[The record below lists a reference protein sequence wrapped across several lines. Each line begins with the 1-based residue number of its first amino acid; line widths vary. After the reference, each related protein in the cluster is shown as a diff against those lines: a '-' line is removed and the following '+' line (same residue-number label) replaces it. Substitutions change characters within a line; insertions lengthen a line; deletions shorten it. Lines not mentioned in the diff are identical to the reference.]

1 MATNIKITALNDITS
16 ANMTYNDIVAV
27 VDMNGTPETKKA
39 NVQLVGNLILSGAGG
54 SNFAKAAQATNA
66 ETVSNAAQPAI
77 TSVGTLTAVTVTGN
91 VAAGNVSGTAGVF
104 TYVSGDGANLTNV
117 PAGAATSITDGT
129 SNVDIPTTDGNVT
142 VGVGGTADVLI
153 VTSTGV
159 NVTGTLNS
167 TGIITGDAGGISN
180 VVYANVT
187 GTPTL
192 GNISTINI
200 DGNVSNVLR
209 GDGTFAADADTA
221 YGDSNVV
228 TLLNAFGSNTITTT
242 GLITG
247 DGGGISNVVAA
258 NISGTINLATF
269 AGTANAVAGANVS
282 GEVGFAAVANS
293 VTLANVSGA
302 GNIASINIDG
312 EAGNVLYG
320 NGAFAPVS
328 ATTAQTV
335 TTAAQPNITSTGTL
349 TGLNVNGT
357 ITAVGITANTGVIAG
372 DGSGLSAIAG
382 GNVTGAVTFAGTANA
397 VAGANVSG
405 EVTFAATANAV
416 AYANVSGTPT
426 LGNISTIDID
436 GSASNVLY
444 GNGVFAAAASP
455 ALTGDGYQLSN
466 ITGANV
472 SGEVSFA
479 ATANAVAGAN
489 VSGEVTNAATANAVA
504 GANVSGEVGFSA
516 VANSVA
522 GANVSGEVGFSAV
535 SNSVAGANVSGEVTF
550 AATANAVAYANVSGT
565 PTLGNISTIDID
577 GDAAN
582 VLYGNGVFAAATSPA
597 LTGDGYQLSNITGA
611 NVSGEVGFAAVANSV
626 ALANVSG
633 AGNIA
638 TINID
643 GDASTVLYGNGT
655 FAAISATTAQ
665 TVTTA
670 AQPNITSTGTLTSLT
685 VTGALGVTT
694 GVITGDGGGISN
706 VVAGNISGTVNNAVL
721 AQEVSQ
727 SAQPNIGSV
736 GTLTALNVNDTIVS
750 VGLTANTGDITVT
763 AGVFAGD
770 GGSIS
775 NVVGANVTGEVG
787 FSAVAN
793 SVAIANV
800 SGAGNIATVNLDGNT
815 ANYLDGTGSWG
826 PVTATTAT
834 TAGTVTTAAQPNITS
849 LGTLV
854 TLDVTGN
861 ISGGNINAN
870 TNGFA
875 IGYKEIP
882 PVVLS
887 ANDTIALEDSGKHF
901 RSTTAG
907 NITLSIPTN
916 ATVAFPT
923 GTAISIVEQA
933 AGNILVN
940 AISGVT
946 LYQAGNSTAGNR
958 VISTYGVATLMKV
971 DTDTWFVSG
980 TGVS

>member
-1 MATNIKITALNDITS
+1 MATNIKITALTDITS
-16 ANMTYNDIVAV
+16 ANVTYNDLLAV
-27 VDMNGTPETKKA
+27 VDMNGTPETKKG
-39 NVQLVGNLILSGAGG
+39 NLQLVGNLILNGAGG
-54 SNFAKAAQATNA
+54 SYFAKAAQATNA

-77 TSVGTLTAVTVTGN
+77 TSVGSLTAVTVTGN
-91 VAAGNVSGTAGVF
+91 VDAGNVNGTAGVF

-159 NVTGTLNS
+159 NVTGTLNA

-192 GNISTINI
+192 GNISPLNL
-200 DGNVSNVLR
+200 DGNVANVLA
-209 GDGTFAADADTA
+209 GDGTFIAAGGGGGS

-247 DGGGISNVVAA
+247 DGGGISNVIAA

-269 AGTANAVAGANVS
+269 AGTANAVAGSNVS
-282 GEVGFAAVANS
+282 GEVPFAQVANS

-302 GNIASINIDG
+302 GNIASLNIDG
-312 EAGNVLYG
+312 
-320 NGAFAPVS
+320 
-328 ATTAQTV
+328 Q
-335 TTAAQPNITSTGTL
+335 AA
-349 TGLNVNGT
+349 
-357 ITAVGITANTGVIAG
+357 
-372 DGSGLSAIAG
+372 
-382 GNVTGAVTFAGTANA
+382 
-397 VAGANVSG
+397 
-405 EVTFAATANAV
+405 
-416 AYANVSGTPT
+416 
-426 LGNISTIDID
+426 
-436 GSASNVLY
+436 NVLY
-444 GNGVFAAAASP
+444 GNGVFAPATSP

-516 VANSVA
+516 V
-522 GANVSGEVGFSAV
+522 

-565 PTLGNISTIDID
+565 PTLGNISTINID

-582 VLYGNGVFAAATSPA
+582 VLYGNGVFAAAPGGGSYGDSNVVTLLGAFSANPITTTG
-597 LTGDGYQLSNITGA
+597 LITGDGSGLSGLAGANVTGEVTFAATANAVAYA
-611 NVSGEVGFAAVANSV
+611 NVSGTPT
-626 ALANVSG
+626 L
-633 AGNIA
+633 GNIS

-721 AQEVSQ
+721 AQEVIN

-736 GTLTALNVNDTIVS
+736 GTLSELLVSNTIVS

-787 FSAVAN
+787 FAAVAN

-854 TLDVTGN
+854 DLTVTGN
-861 ISGGNINAN
+861 IAGANINAN

-887 ANDTIALEDSGKHF
+887 GNDTIALEDSGKHF

-958 VISTYGVATLMKV
+958 VVSTYGVATLMKV
-971 DTDTWFVSG
+971 DTDTWFISG

>member
-1 MATNIKITALNDITS
+1 MATNIKITALTDITS
-16 ANMTYNDIVAV
+16 ANVTYNDLLAV
-27 VDMNGTPETKKA
+27 VDMNGTPETKKG
-39 NVQLVGNLILSGAGG
+39 NLQLVGNLILNGAGG
-54 SNFAKAAQATNA
+54 SYFAKAAQATNA

-77 TSVGTLTAVTVTGN
+77 TSVGSLTAVTVTGN
-91 VAAGNVSGTAGVF
+91 VDAGNVNGTAGVF

-153 VTSTGV
+153 ATSTGV
-159 NVTGTLNS
+159 NVTGTLNA

-242 GLITG
+242 GLVTG
-247 DGGGISNVVAA
+247 DGGGLSNV
-258 NISGTINLATF
+258 
-269 AGTANAVAGANVS
+269 
-282 GEVGFAAVANS
+282 
-293 VTLANVSGA
+293 
-302 GNIASINIDG
+302 
-312 EAGNVLYG
+312 
-320 NGAFAPVS
+320 P
-328 ATTAQTV
+328 
-335 TTAAQPNITSTGTL
+335 
-349 TGLNVNGT
+349 
-357 ITAVGITANTGVIAG
+357 
-372 DGSGLSAIAG
+372 
-382 GNVTGAVTFAGTANA
+382 
-397 VAGANVSG
+397 
-405 EVTFAATANAV
+405 
-416 AYANVSGTPT
+416 YANVTGTPT
-426 LGNISTIDID
+426 LGNISTLNID

-444 GNGVFAAAASP
+444 GNGVFAAASSP

-504 GANVSGEVGFSA
+504 GANVSGEVGL
-516 VANSVA
+516 
-522 GANVSGEVGFSAV
+522 SAV

-638 TINID
+638 SINID

-721 AQEVSQ
+721 AQEVIN

-736 GTLTALNVNDTIVS
+736 GTLSALNVNDTIVS

-787 FSAVAN
+787 FAAVAN

-849 LGTLV
+849 LGTLA

-887 ANDTIALEDSGKHF
+887 GNDTIALEDSGKHF

-946 LYQAGNSTAGNR
+946 LYHAGNSTAGNR
-958 VISTYGVATLMKV
+958 VLSTYGVATLMKV
-971 DTDTWFVSG
+971 DTDTWFISG

>member
-1 MATNIKITALNDITS
+1 MATNIKITALSDITS
-16 ANMTYNDIVAV
+16 ANMTYNDLLAV
-27 VDMNGTPETKKA
+27 VDMNGTAETKKST
-39 NVQLVGNLILSGAGG
+39 VQLMGNLILDGAGG
-54 SNFAKAAQATNA
+54 SNFKPANIALTAG
-66 ETVSNAAQPAI
+66 TVTTAAQPNI
-77 TSVGTLTAVTVTGN
+77 TSVGNLTSANVTGN
-91 VAAGNVSGTAGVF
+91 LDAGNVNATTAVVAAYF
-104 TYVSGDGANLTNV
+104 SGDGANLTNL
-117 PAGAATSITDGT
+117 PAGTATKITDGT

-153 VTSTGV
+153 VTTTGA
-159 NVTGTLNS
+159 NVAGTLNA

-192 GNISTINI
+192 GNVSPLNL

-209 GDGTFAADADTA
+209 GDGTFAADSDTA

-312 EAGNVLYG
+312 AAGNVLYG

-426 LGNISTIDID
+426 LGNIS
-436 GSASNVLY
+436 
-444 GNGVFAAAASP
+444 
-455 ALTGDGYQLSN
+455 
-466 ITGANV
+466 
-472 SGEVSFA
+472 
-479 ATANAVAGAN
+479 
-489 VSGEVTNAATANAVA
+489 
-504 GANVSGEVGFSA
+504 
-516 VANSVA
+516 
-522 GANVSGEVGFSAV
+522 
-535 SNSVAGANVSGEVTF
+535 
-550 AATANAVAYANVSGT
+550 
-565 PTLGNISTIDID
+565 
-577 GDAAN
+577 
-582 VLYGNGVFAAATSPA
+582 
-597 LTGDGYQLSNITGA
+597 
-611 NVSGEVGFAAVANSV
+611 
-626 ALANVSG
+626 
-633 AGNIA
+633 

-826 PVTATTAT
+826 PVTATSAT

-854 TLDVTGN
+854 DLTVTGN
-861 ISGGNINAN
+861 IAGGNINAN

-882 PVVLS
+882 PVALS
-887 ANDTIALEDSGKHF
+887 GNDTIALEDSGKHF

-958 VISTYGVATLMKV
+958 VLSTYGVATLMKV
-971 DTDTWFVSG
+971 DTDTWFISG

>member
-1 MATNIKITALNDITS
+1 MATNIKITALSDITS
-16 ANMTYNDIVAV
+16 ANMTYNDLVAV
-27 VDMNGTPETKKA
+27 VDMNGTPETKKST
-39 NVQLVGNLILSGAGG
+39 VQLFGNLILSEAGG
-54 SNFAKAAQATNA
+54 SNFVPAAVATLA
-66 ETVSNAAQPAI
+66 GDVTNAAQPNI
-77 TSVGTLTAVTVTGN
+77 TSVGNLTSANVTGN
-91 VAAGNVSGTAGVF
+91 LDAGNVNATSAVVAAYF
-104 TYVSGDGANLTNV
+104 SGDGANLTNL
-117 PAGAATSITDGT
+117 PAGTATKITDGT

-159 NVTGTLNS
+159 NVTGTLNA

-192 GNISTINI
+192 GNVSPLNL

-209 GDGTFAADADTA
+209 GDGTFAADAEST

-242 GLITG
+242 GLVTA
-247 DGGGISNVVAA
+247 DGGGISNV
-258 NISGTINLATF
+258 
-269 AGTANAVAGANVS
+269 
-282 GEVGFAAVANS
+282 
-293 VTLANVSGA
+293 
-302 GNIASINIDG
+302 
-312 EAGNVLYG
+312 
-320 NGAFAPVS
+320 P
-328 ATTAQTV
+328 
-335 TTAAQPNITSTGTL
+335 
-349 TGLNVNGT
+349 
-357 ITAVGITANTGVIAG
+357 
-372 DGSGLSAIAG
+372 
-382 GNVTGAVTFAGTANA
+382 
-397 VAGANVSG
+397 
-405 EVTFAATANAV
+405 
-416 AYANVSGTPT
+416 YANVTGTPT
-426 LGNISTIDID
+426 LGNISTLDID

-455 ALTGDGYQLSN
+455 ALTGDGYKIANL
-466 ITGANV
+466 TGANV

-479 ATANAVAGAN
+479 ATANA
-489 VSGEVTNAATANAVA
+489 
-504 GANVSGEVGFSA
+504 
-516 VANSVA
+516 VA

-638 TINID
+638 SINID
-643 GDASTVLYGNGT
+643 GAAGNVLYGNGA
-655 FAAISATTAQ
+655 FAPVSATTAQ

-826 PVTATTAT
+826 PVTATSAT

-854 TLDVTGN
+854 DLTVTGN
-861 ISGGNINAN
+861 IAGANINAN

-971 DTDTWFVSG
+971 DTDTWFISG

>member
-1 MATNIKITALNDITS
+1 MATNIKITALTDITS
-16 ANMTYNDIVAV
+16 ANVTYNDLLAV
-27 VDMNGTPETKKA
+27 VDMNGTPETKKG
-39 NVQLVGNLILSGAGG
+39 NLQLVGNLILNGAGG
-54 SNFAKAAQATNA
+54 SYFAKAAQATNA

-77 TSVGTLTAVTVTGN
+77 TSAGSLTAVTVTGN
-91 VAAGNVSGTAGVF
+91 VDAGNVNGTAGVF

-153 VTSTGV
+153 ATSTGV
-159 NVTGTLNS
+159 NVTGTLNA

-242 GLITG
+242 GLVTG
-247 DGGGISNVVAA
+247 DGGGLSNV
-258 NISGTINLATF
+258 
-269 AGTANAVAGANVS
+269 
-282 GEVGFAAVANS
+282 
-293 VTLANVSGA
+293 
-302 GNIASINIDG
+302 
-312 EAGNVLYG
+312 
-320 NGAFAPVS
+320 P
-328 ATTAQTV
+328 
-335 TTAAQPNITSTGTL
+335 
-349 TGLNVNGT
+349 
-357 ITAVGITANTGVIAG
+357 
-372 DGSGLSAIAG
+372 
-382 GNVTGAVTFAGTANA
+382 
-397 VAGANVSG
+397 
-405 EVTFAATANAV
+405 
-416 AYANVSGTPT
+416 YANVTGTPT
-426 LGNISTIDID
+426 LGNISTLNID

-444 GNGVFAAAASP
+444 GNGVFAAASSP

-489 VSGEVTNAATANAVA
+489 VSGEITNAATANA
-504 GANVSGEVGFSA
+504 
-516 VANSVA
+516 VA

-638 TINID
+638 SINID

-721 AQEVSQ
+721 AQEVIN

-736 GTLTALNVNDTIVS
+736 GTLSALNVNDTIVS

-787 FSAVAN
+787 FAAVAN

-849 LGTLV
+849 LGTLA

-887 ANDTIALEDSGKHF
+887 GNDTIALEDSGKHF

-946 LYQAGNSTAGNR
+946 LYHAGNSTAGNR
-958 VISTYGVATLMKV
+958 VLSTYGVATLMKV
-971 DTDTWFVSG
+971 DTDTWFISG

>member
-39 NVQLVGNLILSGAGG
+39 NVQLVGNLILSGSGG

-159 NVTGTLNS
+159 NVTGTLNT

-349 TGLNVNGT
+349 TSLDVTGNVNAGNLT
-357 ITAVGITANTGVIAG
+357 TTGLITG

-516 VANSVA
+516 V
-522 GANVSGEVGFSAV
+522 

-638 TINID
+638 SINID

-946 LYQAGNSTAGNR
+946 LYHAGNSTAGNR
-958 VISTYGVATLMKV
+958 VISTFGVATLMKV
-971 DTDTWFVSG
+971 DSDTWFISG

>member
-1 MATNIKITALNDITS
+1 MATNIKITALTDITS
-16 ANMTYNDIVAV
+16 ANVTYNDLLAV
-27 VDMNGTPETKKA
+27 VDMNGTPETKKG
-39 NVQLVGNLILSGAGG
+39 NLQLVGNLILNGAGG
-54 SNFAKAAQATNA
+54 SYFAKAAQATNA

-77 TSVGTLTAVTVTGN
+77 TSVGSLTAVTVTGN
-91 VAAGNVSGTAGVF
+91 VDAGNVNGTAGVF

-159 NVTGTLNS
+159 NVTGTLNT

-242 GLITG
+242 GLVTG
-247 DGGGISNVVAA
+247 DGGGLSNV
-258 NISGTINLATF
+258 
-269 AGTANAVAGANVS
+269 
-282 GEVGFAAVANS
+282 
-293 VTLANVSGA
+293 
-302 GNIASINIDG
+302 
-312 EAGNVLYG
+312 
-320 NGAFAPVS
+320 P
-328 ATTAQTV
+328 
-335 TTAAQPNITSTGTL
+335 
-349 TGLNVNGT
+349 
-357 ITAVGITANTGVIAG
+357 
-372 DGSGLSAIAG
+372 
-382 GNVTGAVTFAGTANA
+382 
-397 VAGANVSG
+397 
-405 EVTFAATANAV
+405 
-416 AYANVSGTPT
+416 YANVTGTPT
-426 LGNISTIDID
+426 LGNISTLDID

-455 ALTGDGYQLSN
+455 ALTGDGYQIANL
-466 ITGANV
+466 TGANV

-479 ATANAVAGAN
+479 ATANA
-489 VSGEVTNAATANAVA
+489 
-504 GANVSGEVGFSA
+504 
-516 VANSVA
+516 VA

-611 NVSGEVGFAAVANSV
+611 NVSGEVSFAATANAV

-638 TINID
+638 SINID
-643 GDASTVLYGNGT
+643 GAAGNVLYGNGA
-655 FAAISATTAQ
+655 FAPVSATTAQ

-787 FSAVAN
+787 FAAVAN

-849 LGTLV
+849 LGTLA

-887 ANDTIALEDSGKHF
+887 GNDTIALEDSGKHF

-946 LYQAGNSTAGNR
+946 LYHAGNSTAGNR
-958 VISTYGVATLMKV
+958 VLSTYGVATLMKV
-971 DTDTWFVSG
+971 DTDTWFISG